1 MRKQGLSPT
10 PAKGVGLVGF
20 GQHMRCCLLPALR
33 QLQIPVLCVTTRHPE
48 VIRDS
53 AARYG
58 IPQVVESIEELSSRK
73 DIIAAIV
80 ATEAASHPDI
90 VEQLTASGMPVF
102 VEKPLADSA
111 ASLRKRIERIS
122 ASGAPAMVGF
132 QKRFVPS
139 YRQAK
144 RLLDEKQ
151 LGEPVHLDYQLQ
163 TGPLGEGADFLL
175 EVGIHALD
183 LIQFFLGSVEVVA
196 ALKQESEGRRHFL
209 LLARTAH
216 GVSASVRMGELGDWN
231 QPGERL
237 EIAGPGH
244 RVEIENLIHFT
255 WQRPFQ
261 GHGGFPDVEGA
272 GNLCWEPT
280 FTVPSAENSSL
291 YQQGYVGEL
300 EHFFAS
306 LEAGRPPSPGL
317 QEALSGLELLDAL
330 REEMK

>member
-1 MRKQGLSPT
+1 MGKSEVSSM

-20 GQHMRCCLLPALR
+20 GQHMRGCLLPALR
-33 QLQIPVLCVTTRHPE
+33 QLQIPVLSVTTRHPK

-73 DIIAAIV
+73 EIIAAVV
-80 ATEAASHPDI
+80 ATEAASHPEI
-90 VEQLTASGMPVF
+90 VEQLTASGVPVF
-102 VEKPLADSA
+102 VEKPLADSS
-111 ASLRKRIERIS
+111 ASLRKKIERIS
-122 ASGAPAMVGF
+122 ATGAPVMVGF

-144 RLLDEKQ
+144 RLMDEKQ

-183 LIQFFLGSVEVVA
+183 LVQFFLGRVQVVA
-196 ALKQESEGRRHFL
+196 ALKQETEGRRHFFF
-209 LLARTAH
+209 LARSDR
-216 GVSASVRMGELGDWN
+216 GVSAGVRMGELGDWN

-237 EIAGPGH
+237 EITGPGH

-272 GNLCWEPT
+272 GNPCWEPT

-291 YQQGYVGEL
+291 YQQGYIGEL

-306 LEAGRPPSPGL
+306 LEVGRPPSPGL

-330 REEMK
+330 RKEME